1 MAKRNKPATTST
13 ISKREFERRRRE
25 LMLQMEPD
33 SIAILS
39 SANTVIRNRDA
50 EFKFRQDSDFHYLSG
65 FNEPDAV
72 LVLVPGRKHGQC
84 LFFCRER
91 NLERE
96 LWDGYREGPEGL
108 CQNFGADDA
117 FPITDIDDILPGLME
132 GRERVYYSM
141 GKRPEFDK
149 QVMDWVNVLRSNA
162 RSGAHPP
169 GEFLDLDHLLHDMRL
184 YKSAAEL
191 RVMKE
196 AADISA
202 AAHTRAMKFCQPGM
216 MEYQLEA
223 EYLHEF
229 AASGAQAAA
238 YNSIVGGGKNACV
251 LHYGENNAMLRDG
264 DLVLVDAGCEL
275 NCYASD
281 ITRTYPVNGRFSKEQ
296 QALYEIVLD
305 AQIAAIETIKPGS
318 HWNHSHDETV
328 KVITQGLLNLN
339 ILQGDL
345 KTLIEAEAYRPFY
358 MHRAGHWIGMDVH
371 DVGDYKVHDEWRVLE
386 AGMVMTVE
394 PGIYIAADNKDVAAK
409 WRGIGIRIEDDVA
422 VTADGYEVLSR
433 DVVKSVS
440 DIHQLMRPSTSHVSS
455 DPAQIDFIGA
465 IDDGVKVIAKKVAA
479 KENKKAI
486 KKSTKKATKK
496 IAKKV
501 VKKIPKEVVKK
512 DIKKSASKK
521 ESIVKKSSVKK
532 KIAVKLV
539 SKKAVKKLVKQ
550 SVKKSVEKSVK
561 KIAAKKVAVK
571 KKAVKKPVAKKAVAK
586 KSVVK
591 KKKVKSKVIK
601 SKVTKGKV
609 IKKAVAKK
617 GVSKKSIAKKSVVK
631 KPAKKLVVK
640 KKIAKKPVIKKV
652 VKKKV
657 VKKIVKKKV
666 VKKKIV
672 KKKPIRAKKRSTK

>member
-1 MAKRNKPATTST
+1 MAKRNKSAVTST

-33 SIAILS
+33 SIAILP
-39 SANTVIRNRDA
+39 SASLVIRNRDA

-65 FNEPDAV
+65 FNEPDSV

-91 NLERE
+91 NPERE

-149 QVMDWVNVLRSNA
+149 QVMDWVNVLRSKA

-196 AADISA
+196 AADIAA

-238 YNSIVGGGKNACV
+238 YNSIVGGGKNACI

-281 ITRTYPVNGRFSKEQ
+281 ITRTFPVNGRFSKEQ
-296 QALYEIVLD
+296 QALYEIVLE
-305 AQIAAIETIKPGS
+305 AQLAAIETIKPGS

-328 KVITQGLLNLN
+328 RVITQGLLNLN

-345 KTLIEAEAYRPFY
+345 NTLIETEAYRPFY

-394 PGIYIAADNKDVAAK
+394 PGIYIAVDNKDVAAK

-422 VTADGYEVLSR
+422 VTASGYEVLSS

-440 DIHQLMRPSTSHVSS
+440 DIHKLMRPSTSSTVT

-465 IDDGVKVIAKKVAA
+465 MDHGEKILAKPRS
-479 KENKKAI
+479 E
-486 KKSTKKATKK
+486 
-496 IAKKV
+496 
-501 VKKIPKEVVKK
+501 
-512 DIKKSASKK
+512 
-521 ESIVKKSSVKK
+521 
-532 KIAVKLV
+532 
-539 SKKAVKKLVKQ
+539 
-550 SVKKSVEKSVK
+550 
-561 KIAAKKVAVK
+561 
-571 KKAVKKPVAKKAVAK
+571 KAVKKPVKAVAK
-586 KSVVK
+586 KAVKKTVKKTANKVVK
-591 KKKVKSKVIK
+591 K
-601 SKVTKGKV
+601 
-609 IKKAVAKK
+609 
-617 GVSKKSIAKKSVVK
+617 
-631 KPAKKLVVK
+631 
-640 KKIAKKPVIKKV
+640 VIKKV
-652 VKKKV
+652 VKKTVKKSPKIGSKKTVSKRKSVVKKAVVKKKV
-657 VKKIVKKKV
+657 VVKVASKKLVKKAVKKVAKKAAKTIVKKAVKKTAKQATKKVIKKIVKKTAIKKKV
-666 VKKKIV
+666 ALKNPVAKKLAVKKSSSKKVLPKKKVAVKKVAVKKIAKKKTVKKKIS
-672 KKKPIRAKKRSTK
+672 PSKKRSAK

>member
-1 MAKRNKPATTST
+1 MAKRNKSAVTST

-33 SIAILS
+33 SIAILP
-39 SANTVIRNRDA
+39 SASLVIRNRDA

-65 FNEPDAV
+65 FNEPDSV

-91 NLERE
+91 NPERE

-149 QVMDWVNVLRSNA
+149 QVMDWVNVLRSKA

-196 AADISA
+196 AADIAA

-238 YNSIVGGGKNACV
+238 YNSIVGGGKNACI

-281 ITRTYPVNGRFSKEQ
+281 ITRTFPVNGRFSKEQ
-296 QALYEIVLD
+296 QALYEIVLE
-305 AQIAAIETIKPGS
+305 AQLAAIETIKPGS

-328 KVITQGLLNLN
+328 RVITQGLLNLN

-345 KTLIEAEAYRPFY
+345 NTLIETEAYRPFY

-394 PGIYIAADNKDVAAK
+394 PGIYIAVDNKDVAAK

-422 VTADGYEVLSR
+422 VTASGYEVLSS

-440 DIHQLMRPSTSHVSS
+440 DIHKLMRPSTSSTVT

-465 IDDGVKVIAKKVAA
+465 MDHGEKILAKPRS
-479 KENKKAI
+479 E
-486 KKSTKKATKK
+486 
-496 IAKKV
+496 
-501 VKKIPKEVVKK
+501 
-512 DIKKSASKK
+512 
-521 ESIVKKSSVKK
+521 
-532 KIAVKLV
+532 
-539 SKKAVKKLVKQ
+539 
-550 SVKKSVEKSVK
+550 
-561 KIAAKKVAVK
+561 
-571 KKAVKKPVAKKAVAK
+571 KAVKKPVKAVAK
-586 KSVVK
+586 KAVKKTVKKTANKVVK
-591 KKKVKSKVIK
+591 K
-601 SKVTKGKV
+601 
-609 IKKAVAKK
+609 
-617 GVSKKSIAKKSVVK
+617 
-631 KPAKKLVVK
+631 
-640 KKIAKKPVIKKV
+640 VIKKV
-652 VKKKV
+652 VKKTVKKSPKIGSKKTVSKRKSVVKKAVVKKKV
-657 VKKIVKKKV
+657 VVKVASKKLVKKAVKKVAKKAAKAIVKKPVKKAVKKTAKQATKKVIKKIVKKTAIKKKV
-666 VKKKIV
+666 ALKSPVAKKLAVKKSSSKKVLPKKKLAVKKVAVKKIAKKKTVKKKIS
-672 KKKPIRAKKRSTK
+672 PSKKRSAK

>member
-1 MAKRNKPATTST
+1 MDHLQMTKRNKPSAVPT

-25 LMLQMEPD
+25 LMSQMEAD
-33 SIAILS
+33 SIAILP
-39 SANTVIRNRDA
+39 SATTVIRNRDA
-50 EFKFRQDSDFHYLSG
+50 EFKFRQDSDFHYLTG
-65 FNEPDAV
+65 FNEPDSV

-91 NLERE
+91 DRERE

-108 CQNFGADDA
+108 CQHFGADDA

-149 QVMDWVNVLRSNA
+149 RVMDWVNVLRSKA

-191 RVMKE
+191 RIMKA

-202 AAHTRAMKFCQPGM
+202 AAHLRAMKFCQPGM

-229 AASGAQAAA
+229 ASRGAQAAA
-238 YNSIVGGGKNACV
+238 YNSIVGAGKNACV
-251 LHYGENNAMLRDG
+251 LHYVENNAVVRDG

-281 ITRTYPVNGRFSKEQ
+281 ITRTFPANGRFSKEQ

-318 HWNHSHDETV
+318 HWNHSHDKTV
-328 KVITQGLLNLN
+328 QVITQGLLDLN

-345 KTLIEAEAYRPFY
+345 EELIETKAYSPFY

-386 AGMVMTVE
+386 QGMVMTVE

-422 VTADGYEVLSR
+422 VTAQSYEVLSNE
-433 DVVKSVS
+433 VVKSVS
-440 DIHQLMRPSTSHVSS
+440 DIQCVMRRSTSSAVP
-455 DPAQIDFIGA
+455 DPAQIDFIGVM
-465 IDDGVKVIAKKVAA
+465 DGDEKSVVEASAKKKATKKSVKKVNKKPVKKVTKKVAKKVIKKAA
-479 KENKKAI
+479 KKPIKKKAI
-486 KKSTKKATKK
+486 KKKL
-496 IAKKV
+496 
-501 VKKIPKEVVKK
+501 
-512 DIKKSASKK
+512 
-521 ESIVKKSSVKK
+521 VKK
-532 KIAVKLV
+532 KVP
-539 SKKAVKKLVKQ
+539 KKAVK
-550 SVKKSVEKSVK
+550 KSVK
-561 KIAAKKVAVK
+561 KIAVKKKTTKKIVAKKKVVKKKPVKKKVVKKSVVKKKAVK
-571 KKAVKKPVAKKAVAK
+571 KKAVKKKAV
-586 KSVVK
+586 
-591 KKKVKSKVIK
+591 
-601 SKVTKGKV
+601 
-609 IKKAVAKK
+609 
-617 GVSKKSIAKKSVVK
+617 
-631 KPAKKLVVK
+631 
-640 KKIAKKPVIKKV
+640 
-652 VKKKV
+652 
-657 VKKIVKKKV
+657 
-666 VKKKIV
+666 
-672 KKKPIRAKKRSTK
+672 RQKR

>member
-196 AADISA
+196 AANISA

-318 HWNHSHDETV
+318 HWNQSHDETV

-345 KTLIEAEAYRPFY
+345 KTLIETEAYRPFY

-394 PGIYIAADNKDVAAK
+394 PGIYIAVDNKDVAAK

-440 DIHQLMRPSTSHVSS
+440 DIHQLMRPSTSNVSS

-465 IDDGVKVIAKKVAA
+465 IDDGVKVRDKKVAA
-479 KENKKAI
+479 KANKKAI
-486 KKSTKKATKK
+486 KKATKKPAKK
-496 IAKKV
+496 IAKEI

-521 ESIVKKSSVKK
+521 KSIVKKSSVKK

-539 SKKAVKKLVKQ
+539 SKKAVKK
-550 SVKKSVEKSVK
+550 SV
-561 KIAAKKVAVK
+561 KKVAVK
-571 KKAVKKPVAKKAVAK
+571 KKAVKKSVAKKAVAK
-586 KSVVK
+586 KSIVK
-591 KKKVKSKVIK
+591 KKEVKSKVI
-601 SKVTKGKV
+601 KGKV

-617 GVSKKSIAKKSVVK
+617 SVAKKSIVKKSVIK

-672 KKKPIRAKKRSTK
+672 KKKPIRAKKRSVK

>member
-1 MAKRNKPATTST
+1 MAKRNKSAVTST

-33 SIAILS
+33 SIAILP
-39 SANTVIRNRDA
+39 SASLVIRNRDA

-65 FNEPDAV
+65 FNEPDSV

-91 NLERE
+91 NPERE

-149 QVMDWVNVLRSNA
+149 QVMDWVNVLRSKA

-196 AADISA
+196 AADIAA

-238 YNSIVGGGKNACV
+238 YNSIVGGGKNACI

-281 ITRTYPVNGRFSKEQ
+281 ITRTFPVNGRFSKEQ
-296 QALYEIVLD
+296 RALYEIVLE
-305 AQIAAIETIKPGS
+305 AQLAAIETIKPGS

-328 KVITQGLLNLN
+328 RVITQGLLNLN

-345 KTLIEAEAYRPFY
+345 NTLIETEAYRPFY

-394 PGIYIAADNKDVAAK
+394 PGIYIAVDNKDVAAK

-422 VTADGYEVLSR
+422 VTASGYEVLSS

-440 DIHQLMRPSTSHVSS
+440 DIHKLMRPSTSSTVT

-465 IDDGVKVIAKKVAA
+465 MDHGEKILAKPRS
-479 KENKKAI
+479 E
-486 KKSTKKATKK
+486 
-496 IAKKV
+496 
-501 VKKIPKEVVKK
+501 
-512 DIKKSASKK
+512 
-521 ESIVKKSSVKK
+521 
-532 KIAVKLV
+532 
-539 SKKAVKKLVKQ
+539 
-550 SVKKSVEKSVK
+550 
-561 KIAAKKVAVK
+561 
-571 KKAVKKPVAKKAVAK
+571 KAVKKPVKAVAK
-586 KSVVK
+586 KAVKKTVKKTANKVVK
-591 KKKVKSKVIK
+591 K
-601 SKVTKGKV
+601 
-609 IKKAVAKK
+609 
-617 GVSKKSIAKKSVVK
+617 
-631 KPAKKLVVK
+631 
-640 KKIAKKPVIKKV
+640 VIKKV
-652 VKKKV
+652 VKKTVKKSPKIGSKKTVSKRKSVVKKAVVKKKV
-657 VKKIVKKKV
+657 VVKVASKKLVKKAVKKVAKKAAKTIVKKPVKKAVKKTAKQATKKVIKKIVKKTAIKKKV
-666 VKKKIV
+666 ALKSPVAKKLAVKKSSSKKVLPKKKVAVKKVAVKKIAKKKTVKKKISSS
-672 KKKPIRAKKRSTK
+672 KKRSAK

>member
-1 MAKRNKPATTST
+1 
-13 ISKREFERRRRE
+13 
-25 LMLQMEPD
+25 
-33 SIAILS
+33 
-39 SANTVIRNRDA
+39 
-50 EFKFRQDSDFHYLSG
+50 
-65 FNEPDAV
+65 
-72 LVLVPGRKHGQC
+72 
-84 LFFCRER
+84 
-91 NLERE
+91 
-96 LWDGYREGPEGL
+96 
-108 CQNFGADDA
+108 
-117 FPITDIDDILPGLME
+117 
-132 GRERVYYSM
+132 
-141 GKRPEFDK
+141 
-149 QVMDWVNVLRSNA
+149 MDWVNVLRSKA

-328 KVITQGLLNLN
+328 RVITQGLLNLN

-345 KTLIEAEAYRPFY
+345 ETLIETEAYRPFY

-394 PGIYIAADNKDVAAK
+394 PGIYIAADNKNVAAK

-422 VTADGYEVLSR
+422 VTANGYEILSS

-440 DIHQLMRPSTSHVSS
+440 DIHRLMRPSSSSVSA
-455 DPAQIDFIGA
+455 DPAQIDFIGGA
-465 IDDGVKVIAKKVAA
+465 DQGESFNKKSVKVVKKAVKKTA
-479 KENKKAI
+479 KKAI
-486 KKSTKKATKK
+486 KKVIKKVIKTAD
-496 IAKKV
+496 KKV
-501 VKKIPKEVVKK
+501 VLKKK
-512 DIKKSASKK
+512 A
-521 ESIVKKSSVKK
+521 IVKKS
-532 KIAVKLV
+532 AVK
-539 SKKAVKKLVKQ
+539 
-550 SVKKSVEKSVK
+550 
-561 KIAAKKVAVK
+561 KKVAVK
-571 KKAVKKPVAKKAVAK
+571 KVAVKKAAK
-586 KSVVK
+586 KS
-591 KKKVKSKVIK
+591 
-601 SKVTKGKV
+601 
-609 IKKAVAKK
+609 
-617 GVSKKSIAKKSVVK
+617 
-631 KPAKKLVVK
+631 
-640 KKIAKKPVIKKV
+640 
-652 VKKKV
+652 
-657 VKKIVKKKV
+657 VKKIVKKKAIIKKKSV
-666 VKKKIV
+666 KKSVAKKSTAKKLVVKNKAIKKKAIKKKSAKKVVLKKKIAKKNITKKKTATKKLVPKKLAKKKTVKKKSTLS
-672 KKKPIRAKKRSTK
+672 KKRSAK

>member
-1 MAKRNKPATTST
+1 
-13 ISKREFERRRRE
+13 
-25 LMLQMEPD
+25 
-33 SIAILS
+33 
-39 SANTVIRNRDA
+39 
-50 EFKFRQDSDFHYLSG
+50 
-65 FNEPDAV
+65 
-72 LVLVPGRKHGQC
+72 
-84 LFFCRER
+84 
-91 NLERE
+91 
-96 LWDGYREGPEGL
+96 
-108 CQNFGADDA
+108 
-117 FPITDIDDILPGLME
+117 
-132 GRERVYYSM
+132 M

-512 DIKKSASKK
+512 NIKKSASKK

-532 KIAVKLV
+532 KIAVKLI
-539 SKKAVKKLVKQ
+539 SKKAVKK
-550 SVKKSVEKSVK
+550 SVKKV
-561 KIAAKKVAVK
+561 AAKKVAVK

-591 KKKVKSKVIK
+591 KKKVKSKV
-601 SKVTKGKV
+601 TKGKV

-631 KPAKKLVVK
+631 KLAKKLVVK

-672 KKKPIRAKKRSTK
+672 KRKPIRAKKRSAK

>member
-196 AADISA
+196 AANISA

-318 HWNHSHDETV
+318 HWNQSHDETV

-345 KTLIEAEAYRPFY
+345 KTLIETEAYRPFY

-394 PGIYIAADNKDVAAK
+394 PGIYIAVDNKDVAAK

-440 DIHQLMRPSTSHVSS
+440 DIHQLMRPSTSNVSS

-465 IDDGVKVIAKKVAA
+465 IDDGVKVRDKKVAA
-479 KENKKAI
+479 KANKKAI
-486 KKSTKKATKK
+486 KKATKKPAKK
-496 IAKKV
+496 IAKEI

-521 ESIVKKSSVKK
+521 KSIVKKSSVKK

-539 SKKAVKKLVKQ
+539 SKKAVKK
-550 SVKKSVEKSVK
+550 SV
-561 KIAAKKVAVK
+561 KKVAVK
-571 KKAVKKPVAKKAVAK
+571 KKAVKKSVAKKAVAK
-586 KSVVK
+586 KSIVK
-591 KKKVKSKVIK
+591 KKEVKSKIIKGKVI
-601 SKVTKGKV
+601 KGKV

-617 GVSKKSIAKKSVVK
+617 SVAKKSIVKKSVIK

-672 KKKPIRAKKRSTK
+672 KKKPIRAKKTVG

>member
-1 MAKRNKPATTST
+1 
-13 ISKREFERRRRE
+13 
-25 LMLQMEPD
+25 
-33 SIAILS
+33 
-39 SANTVIRNRDA
+39 
-50 EFKFRQDSDFHYLSG
+50 
-65 FNEPDAV
+65 
-72 LVLVPGRKHGQC
+72 
-84 LFFCRER
+84 
-91 NLERE
+91 
-96 LWDGYREGPEGL
+96 
-108 CQNFGADDA
+108 
-117 FPITDIDDILPGLME
+117 
-132 GRERVYYSM
+132 
-141 GKRPEFDK
+141 
-149 QVMDWVNVLRSNA
+149 
-162 RSGAHPP
+162 
-169 GEFLDLDHLLHDMRL
+169 
-184 YKSAAEL
+184 
-191 RVMKE
+191 
-196 AADISA
+196 
-202 AAHTRAMKFCQPGM
+202 
-216 MEYQLEA
+216 
-223 EYLHEF
+223 
-229 AASGAQAAA
+229 
-238 YNSIVGGGKNACV
+238 VGGGKNACV

-318 HWNHSHDETV
+318 HWNQSHDETV

-345 KTLIEAEAYRPFY
+345 KTLIETEAYRPFY

-394 PGIYIAADNKDVAAK
+394 PGIYIAVDNKDVAAK

-440 DIHQLMRPSTSHVSS
+440 DIHQLMRPSTSNVSS

-465 IDDGVKVIAKKVAA
+465 IDDGVKVRDKKVAA
-479 KENKKAI
+479 KANKKAI
-486 KKSTKKATKK
+486 KKATKKPAKK
-496 IAKKV
+496 IAKEI

-521 ESIVKKSSVKK
+521 KSIVKKSSVKK

-539 SKKAVKKLVKQ
+539 SKKAVKK
-550 SVKKSVEKSVK
+550 SVKKL
-561 KIAAKKVAVK
+561 AVK
-571 KKAVKKPVAKKAVAK
+571 KKAVKKSVAKKAVAK
-586 KSVVK
+586 KSIVK
-591 KKKVKSKVIK
+591 KKEVKSKIIKGKVI
-601 SKVTKGKV
+601 KGKV

-617 GVSKKSIAKKSVVK
+617 SVAKKSIVKKSVIK

-672 KKKPIRAKKRSTK
+672 KKKPIRAKKRSVK

>member
-1 MAKRNKPATTST
+1 MAKRNKPVTTST

-33 SIAILS
+33 SIAILP

-91 NLERE
+91 NQERE

-108 CQNFGADDA
+108 CENFGADDA

-149 QVMDWVNVLRSNA
+149 QVMDWVNVLRSKA

-184 YKSAAEL
+184 YKSAAEI

-229 AASGAQAAA
+229 TASGAQAAA
-238 YNSIVGGGKNACV
+238 YNSIVGGGKNACI

-275 NCYASD
+275 NCYAAD

-296 QALYEIVLD
+296 QALYEVVLD
-305 AQIAAIETIKPGS
+305 AQLAAIETIKPGS

-345 KTLIEAEAYRPFY
+345 QTLIETEAYRPFY

-422 VTADGYEVLSR
+422 VTADGYEVLSC

-440 DIHQLMRPSTSHVSS
+440 DIHRLMRPSVNNASS

-465 IDDGVKVIAKKVAA
+465 IDDGEKVAVKKVAA
-479 KENKKAI
+479 KKSATKKSVKKPVKAVAKKVSNKKVSNKKVS
-486 KKSTKKATKK
+486 KKSVKATTNKATTKKTATKKAVKKVVKKAVKK

-501 VKKIPKEVVKK
+501 VKKV
-512 DIKKSASKK
+512 IKKAGKTVTSPKK
-521 ESIVKKSSVKK
+521 PIVKKLAVKK
-532 KIAVKLV
+532 KKAVKV
-539 SKKAVKKLVKQ
+539 APKKAVKKAAKKIVIKKAAIKKKT
-550 SVKKSVEKSVK
+550 VKKAVAKRAVVKESVVNKKPVK
-561 KIAAKKVAVK
+561 KKAAVKKKTVKKVAVK
-571 KKAVKKPVAKKAVAK
+571 KVAK
-586 KSVVK
+586 KS
-591 KKKVKSKVIK
+591 
-601 SKVTKGKV
+601 
-609 IKKAVAKK
+609 A
-617 GVSKKSIAKKSVVK
+617 
-631 KPAKKLVVK
+631 AKKLIVK
-640 KKIAKKPVIKKV
+640 KES

-657 VKKIVKKKV
+657 VKKT
-666 VKKKIV
+666 
-672 KKKPIRAKKRSTK
+672 RSKKRSAK

>member
-1 MAKRNKPATTST
+1 MAKRNKSAVTST

-33 SIAILS
+33 SIAILP
-39 SANTVIRNRDA
+39 SASLVIRNRDA

-65 FNEPDAV
+65 FNEPDSV

-91 NLERE
+91 NPERE

-149 QVMDWVNVLRSNA
+149 QVMDWVNVLRSKA

-196 AADISA
+196 AADIAA

-238 YNSIVGGGKNACV
+238 YNSIVGGGKNACI

-281 ITRTYPVNGRFSKEQ
+281 ITRTFPVNGRFSKEQ
-296 QALYEIVLD
+296 RALYEIVLE
-305 AQIAAIETIKPGS
+305 AQLAAIETIKPGS

-328 KVITQGLLNLN
+328 RVITQGLLNLN

-345 KTLIEAEAYRPFY
+345 NTLIETEAYRPFY

-394 PGIYIAADNKDVAAK
+394 PGIYIAVDNKDVAAK

-422 VTADGYEVLSR
+422 VTASGYEVLSS

-440 DIHQLMRPSTSHVSS
+440 DIHKLMRPSTSSTVT

-465 IDDGVKVIAKKVAA
+465 MDHGEKILAKPRS
-479 KENKKAI
+479 E
-486 KKSTKKATKK
+486 
-496 IAKKV
+496 
-501 VKKIPKEVVKK
+501 
-512 DIKKSASKK
+512 
-521 ESIVKKSSVKK
+521 
-532 KIAVKLV
+532 
-539 SKKAVKKLVKQ
+539 
-550 SVKKSVEKSVK
+550 
-561 KIAAKKVAVK
+561 
-571 KKAVKKPVAKKAVAK
+571 KAVKKPVKAVAK
-586 KSVVK
+586 KAVKKTVKKTANKVVK
-591 KKKVKSKVIK
+591 K
-601 SKVTKGKV
+601 
-609 IKKAVAKK
+609 
-617 GVSKKSIAKKSVVK
+617 
-631 KPAKKLVVK
+631 
-640 KKIAKKPVIKKV
+640 VIKKV
-652 VKKKV
+652 VKKTVKKSPKIGSKKTVSKRKSVVKKAVVKKKV
-657 VKKIVKKKV
+657 VVKVASKKLVKKAVKKVAKKAAKTIVKKPVKKAVKKTAKQATKKVIKKIVKKTAIKKKV
-666 VKKKIV
+666 ALKSPVAKKLAVKKSSSKKVLPKKKVAVKKVAIKKIAKKKTVKKKIS
-672 KKKPIRAKKRSTK
+672 PSKKRSAK

>member
-1 MAKRNKPATTST
+1 MTRKPMAKRNKLAVTST

-25 LMLQMEPD
+25 LMLQMEPN
-33 SIAILS
+33 SIAILP
-39 SANTVIRNRDA
+39 SASTLIRNRDS

-65 FNEPDAV
+65 FNEPDSV

-91 NLERE
+91 NPERE
-96 LWDGYREGPEGL
+96 LWDGYRAGPEGL

-149 QVMDWVNVLRSNA
+149 QVMDWVNVLRSKA

-229 AASGAQAAA
+229 SASGAQAAA

-251 LHYGENNAMLRDG
+251 LHYGDNNAMLRDG
-264 DLVLVDAGCEL
+264 DLVLIDAGCEL

-281 ITRTYPVNGRFSKEQ
+281 ITRTFPVNGRFSKEQ
-296 QALYEIVLD
+296 QALYEVVLA
-305 AQIAAIETIKPGS
+305 AQLAAIETIKPGS

-328 KVITQGLLNLN
+328 RVITQGLLDLK

-345 KTLIEAEAYRPFY
+345 KTLIETEAYRPFY

-422 VTADGYEVLSR
+422 VTTNGYEVLSSN
-433 DVVKSVS
+433 VVKSVN
-440 DIHQLMRPSTSHVSS
+440 DIHQLMRPSSS
-455 DPAQIDFIGA
+455 SAVPDPAQIDFIGA
-465 IDDGVKVIAKKVAA
+465 MDHDEKALNKQRSGKNVKVAT
-479 KENKKAI
+479 KKAI
-486 KKSTKKATKK
+486 KKPAKAAVKKSVKKAAKK
-496 IAKKV
+496 AVKKAVKKV
-501 VKKIPKEVVKK
+501 VKKVVKK
-512 DIKKSASKK
+512 AAKKSPNKVAKKTATKKKPATKKATIKKAVIKKSLVKK
-521 ESIVKKSSVKK
+521 KPAVKAAPKKVAKKTVKKPVKKTTNKVIKKIVKKASVKK
-532 KIAVKLV
+532 VVAT
-539 SKKAVKKLVKQ
+539 KKSAVKK
-550 SVKKSVEKSVK
+550 SPSKKKVVAK
-561 KIAAKKVAVK
+561 KVVANKVAAKKV
-571 KKAVKKPVAKKAVAK
+571 
-586 KSVVK
+586 VVK
-591 KKKVKSKVIK
+591 KM
-601 SKVTKGKV
+601 T
-609 IKKAVAKK
+609 
-617 GVSKKSIAKKSVVK
+617 
-631 KPAKKLVVK
+631 
-640 KKIAKKPVIKKV
+640 
-652 VKKKV
+652 KKKV
-657 VKKIVKKKV
+657 VKRKS
-666 VKKKIV
+666 
-672 KKKPIRAKKRSTK
+672 ALSKKRSAK

>member
-196 AADISA
+196 AANISA

-318 HWNHSHDETV
+318 HWNQSHDETV

-345 KTLIEAEAYRPFY
+345 KTLIETEAYRPFY

-394 PGIYIAADNKDVAAK
+394 PGIYIAVDNKDVAAK

-440 DIHQLMRPSTSHVSS
+440 DIHQLMRPSTSNVSS

-465 IDDGVKVIAKKVAA
+465 IDDGVKVRDKKVAA
-479 KENKKAI
+479 KANKKAI
-486 KKSTKKATKK
+486 KKATKKPAKK
-496 IAKKV
+496 IAKEI

-521 ESIVKKSSVKK
+521 KSIVKKSSVKK

-539 SKKAVKKLVKQ
+539 SKKAVKK
-550 SVKKSVEKSVK
+550 SV
-561 KIAAKKVAVK
+561 KKVAVK
-571 KKAVKKPVAKKAVAK
+571 KKAVKKSVAKKAVAK
-586 KSVVK
+586 KSIVK
-591 KKKVKSKVIK
+591 KKEVKSKIIKGKVI
-601 SKVTKGKV
+601 KGKV

-617 GVSKKSIAKKSVVK
+617 SVAKKSIVKKSVIK

-657 VKKIVKKKV
+657 VKKKV

-672 KKKPIRAKKRSTK
+672 KKKPIRAKKTVG

>member
-1 MAKRNKPATTST
+1 MAKRNKSAVTST

-33 SIAILS
+33 SIAILP
-39 SANTVIRNRDA
+39 SASLVIRNRDA

-65 FNEPDAV
+65 FNEPDSV

-91 NLERE
+91 NPERE

-149 QVMDWVNVLRSNA
+149 QVMDWVNVLRSKA

-196 AADISA
+196 AADIAA

-238 YNSIVGGGKNACV
+238 YNSIVGGGKNACI

-281 ITRTYPVNGRFSKEQ
+281 ITRTFPVNGRFSKEQ
-296 QALYEIVLD
+296 RALYEIVLE
-305 AQIAAIETIKPGS
+305 AQLAAIETIKPGS

-328 KVITQGLLNLN
+328 RVITQGLLNLN

-345 KTLIEAEAYRPFY
+345 NTLIETEAYRPFY

-394 PGIYIAADNKDVAAK
+394 PGIYIAVDNKDVAAK

-422 VTADGYEVLSR
+422 VTASGYEVLSS

-440 DIHQLMRPSTSHVSS
+440 DIHKLMRPSTSSTVT

-465 IDDGVKVIAKKVAA
+465 MDHGEKILAKPRS
-479 KENKKAI
+479 E
-486 KKSTKKATKK
+486 
-496 IAKKV
+496 
-501 VKKIPKEVVKK
+501 
-512 DIKKSASKK
+512 
-521 ESIVKKSSVKK
+521 
-532 KIAVKLV
+532 
-539 SKKAVKKLVKQ
+539 
-550 SVKKSVEKSVK
+550 
-561 KIAAKKVAVK
+561 
-571 KKAVKKPVAKKAVAK
+571 KAVKKPVKAVAK
-586 KSVVK
+586 KAVKKTVKKTANKVVK
-591 KKKVKSKVIK
+591 K
-601 SKVTKGKV
+601 
-609 IKKAVAKK
+609 
-617 GVSKKSIAKKSVVK
+617 
-631 KPAKKLVVK
+631 
-640 KKIAKKPVIKKV
+640 VIKKV
-652 VKKKV
+652 VKKTVKKSPKIGSKKTVSKKKSVVKKAVVKKKV
-657 VKKIVKKKV
+657 VVKVASKKLVKKAVKKVAKKAAKAIVKKPVKKAVKKTAKQATKKVIKKIVKKTAIKKKV
-666 VKKKIV
+666 ALKSPVAKKLAVKKSSSKKVLPKKKLAVKKVAVKKIAKKKTVKKKIS
-672 KKKPIRAKKRSTK
+672 PSKKRSAK

>member
-1 MAKRNKPATTST
+1 MAKRNKSAVTST

-39 SANTVIRNRDA
+39 SASTVIRNRDA

-65 FNEPDAV
+65 FNEPDSV

-91 NLERE
+91 NPERE

-149 QVMDWVNVLRSNA
+149 QVMDWVNVLRSKA

-196 AADISA
+196 AADIAA
-202 AAHTRAMKFCQPGM
+202 AAHTRAMKFCRPGL

-238 YNSIVGGGKNACV
+238 YNSIVGGGKNACI

-281 ITRTYPVNGRFSKEQ
+281 ITRTFPVNGRFSKEQ
-296 QALYEIVLD
+296 QALYEIVLE
-305 AQIAAIETIKPGS
+305 AQLAAIETIKPGS

-328 KVITQGLLNLN
+328 RVITQGLLDLN

-345 KTLIEAEAYRPFY
+345 NTLIETEAYRPFY

-394 PGIYIAADNKDVAAK
+394 PGIYIAVDNKDVAAK

-422 VTADGYEVLSR
+422 VTASGYEVLSS

-440 DIHQLMRPSTSHVSS
+440 DIHQLMRPSTSSAVT

-465 IDDGVKVIAKKVAA
+465 MDHGEKILVKPRSEKAVKKPAKAVAKKTV
-479 KENKKAI
+479 KKA
-486 KKSTKKATKK
+486 
-496 IAKKV
+496 AKKV
-501 VKKIPKEVVKK
+501 VKKVVKK
-512 DIKKSASKK
+512 TVKKAPKVDSKKTVSKKKPVIKKSA
-521 ESIVKKSSVKK
+521 VKK
-532 KIAVKLV
+532 KVVVKV
-539 SKKAVKKLVKQ
+539 ASKKVVKKTVKKAVKKLANKAVKKVVKKPVKKPAKQ
-550 SVKKSVEKSVK
+550 ATKKVIKKIVKKTSVKKKVALKKPIAKKSAVK
-561 KIAAKKVAVK
+561 KSSPKKVSPKKKVAVKRVATKKVAVK
-571 KKAVKKPVAKKAVAK
+571 K
-586 KSVVK
+586 
-591 KKKVKSKVIK
+591 
-601 SKVTKGKV
+601 
-609 IKKAVAKK
+609 
-617 GVSKKSIAKKSVVK
+617 IAKKK
-631 KPAKKLVVK
+631 T
-640 KKIAKKPVIKKV
+640 

-657 VKKIVKKKV
+657 S
-666 VKKKIV
+666 
-672 KKKPIRAKKRSTK
+672 PSKKRSTK

>member
-196 AADISA
+196 AANISA

-318 HWNHSHDETV
+318 HWNQSHDETV

-345 KTLIEAEAYRPFY
+345 KTLIETEAYRPFY

-394 PGIYIAADNKDVAAK
+394 PGIYIAVDNKDVAAK

-440 DIHQLMRPSTSHVSS
+440 DIHQLMRPSTSNVSS

-465 IDDGVKVIAKKVAA
+465 IDDGVKVRDKKVAA
-479 KENKKAI
+479 KANKKAI
-486 KKSTKKATKK
+486 KKATKKPAKK
-496 IAKKV
+496 IAKEI

-521 ESIVKKSSVKK
+521 KSIVKKSSVKK

-539 SKKAVKKLVKQ
+539 SKKAVKK
-550 SVKKSVEKSVK
+550 SV
-561 KIAAKKVAVK
+561 KKVAVK
-571 KKAVKKPVAKKAVAK
+571 KKAVKKSVAKKAVAK
-586 KSVVK
+586 KSIVK
-591 KKKVKSKVIK
+591 KKEVKGKVIK
-601 SKVTKGKV
+601 GKVIKGKV

-617 GVSKKSIAKKSVVK
+617 SVAKKSIVKKSVIK

-672 KKKPIRAKKRSTK
+672 KKKPIRAKKTVG

>member
-1 MAKRNKPATTST
+1 MPKRNKSAAIPT
-13 ISKREFERRRRE
+13 IGKREFERRRRE
-25 LMLQMEPD
+25 LMSQMEAD
-33 SIAILS
+33 SIAILP
-39 SANTVIRNRDA
+39 SANTLIRNRDA

-91 NLERE
+91 DPERE

-108 CQNFGADDA
+108 CERFGADDA

-132 GRERVYYSM
+132 GRERLYYSM

-149 QVMDWVNVLRSNA
+149 RVMDWVNVLRSKA

-202 AAHTRAMKFCQPGM
+202 AAHMRAMRFCRPGI

-229 AASGAQAAA
+229 ASQGAQAAA
-238 YNSIVGGGKNACV
+238 YNSIVGAGKNACI
-251 LHYGENNAMLRDG
+251 LHYVENNTMIRDG

-281 ITRTYPVNGRFSKEQ
+281 ITRTFPANGRFSKEQ
-296 QALYEIVLD
+296 QALYEIVLN
-305 AQIAAIETIKPGS
+305 AQLAAIETIKPGS

-328 KVITQGLLNLN
+328 RVITQGLLDLN

-345 KTLIEAEAYRPFY
+345 NTLIESEAYKPFY

-386 AGMVMTVE
+386 QGMVMTVE

-409 WRGIGIRIEDDVA
+409 WRGIGIRIEDDVV
-422 VTADGYEVLSR
+422 VTADSYEVLSDR
-433 DVVKSVS
+433 VVKSVD
-440 DIHQLMRPSTSHVSS
+440 DIHRLMRPSNSSVAS

-465 IDDGVKVIAKKVAA
+465 MDSGEQVIAEKVKAKLKKKAS
-479 KENKKAI
+479 KKAI
-486 KKSTKKATKK
+486 TKKA
-496 IAKKV
+496 
-501 VKKIPKEVVKK
+501 
-512 DIKKSASKK
+512 
-521 ESIVKKSSVKK
+521 
-532 KIAVKLV
+532 
-539 SKKAVKKLVKQ
+539 
-550 SVKKSVEKSVK
+550 
-561 KIAAKKVAVK
+561 AVK
-571 KKAVKKPVAKKAVAK
+571 KK
-586 KSVVK
+586 
-591 KKKVKSKVIK
+591 
-601 SKVTKGKV
+601 T
-609 IKKAVAKK
+609 
-617 GVSKKSIAKKSVVK
+617 
-631 KPAKKLVVK
+631 
-640 KKIAKKPVIKKV
+640 

-657 VKKIVKKKV
+657 VQNKA

-672 KKKPIRAKKRSTK
+672 KKKVAKKVSVKKKVIKKKVAKKATVKKKAVKKKLTKKKLVKKGVIKKAAGKKLPIKKKAVNKKSPKTKKRSAK

>member
-1 MAKRNKPATTST
+1 MTKRNKPSAVPT

-25 LMLQMEPD
+25 LMSQMETD
-33 SIAILS
+33 SIAILP
-39 SANTVIRNRDA
+39 SATTLIRNRDA
-50 EFKFRQDSDFHYLSG
+50 EFKFRQDSDFHYLTG
-65 FNEPDAV
+65 FNEPDSV

-91 NLERE
+91 DRERE

-108 CQNFGADDA
+108 CQHFGADDA

-149 QVMDWVNVLRSNA
+149 RVMDWINVLRSKA

-191 RVMKE
+191 RIMKE

-202 AAHTRAMKFCQPGM
+202 AAHLRAMKFCQPGI

-229 AASGAQAAA
+229 ASRGAQAAA
-238 YNSIVGGGKNACV
+238 YNSIVGAGKNACV
-251 LHYGENNAMLRDG
+251 LHYVENNAVVRDG

-281 ITRTYPVNGRFSKEQ
+281 ITRTFPANGRFSKEQ

-318 HWNHSHDETV
+318 HWNHSHDKSV
-328 KVITQGLLNLN
+328 QVITQGLLDLN

-345 KTLIEAEAYRPFY
+345 EELIETKAYSPFY

-386 AGMVMTVE
+386 QGMVMTVE

-422 VTADGYEVLSR
+422 VTAQSYDVLSNE
-433 DVVKSVS
+433 VVKSVS
-440 DIHQLMRPSTSHVSS
+440 DIQRVMRRSTSSVVP
-455 DPAQIDFIGA
+455 DPAQIDFIGSME
-465 IDDGVKVIAKKVAA
+465 DDEKPVAKKSVKKKATKKSVKKVNKKPVKKGAKKVAKKIIKKVIKKAA
-479 KENKKAI
+479 KKSTKKVAKKPIKKKAI
-486 KKSTKKATKK
+486 KKKLTK
-496 IAKKV
+496 KKV
-501 VKKIPKEVVKK
+501 VKKKL
-512 DIKKSASKK
+512 IK
-521 ESIVKKSSVKK
+521 
-532 KIAVKLV
+532 
-539 SKKAVKKLVKQ
+539 KKAVT
-550 SVKKSVEKSVK
+550 KSV
-561 KIAAKKVAVK
+561 KKVAVK
-571 KKAVKKPVAKKAVAK
+571 KK
-586 KSVVK
+586 
-591 KKKVKSKVIK
+591 
-601 SKVTKGKV
+601 T
-609 IKKAVAKK
+609 
-617 GVSKKSIAKKSVVK
+617 SKKSIAKKK
-631 KPAKKLVVK
+631 VVK
-640 KKIAKKPVIKKV
+640 KKL

-657 VKKIVKKKV
+657 VKKSV

-672 KKKPIRAKKRSTK
+672 KKKAIKKKAIKKRVVKKKAVRQKR

>member
-1 MAKRNKPATTST
+1 MAKRNKSAVTST

-33 SIAILS
+33 SIAILP
-39 SANTVIRNRDA
+39 SASLVIRNRDA

-65 FNEPDAV
+65 FNEPDSV

-91 NLERE
+91 NPERE

-149 QVMDWVNVLRSNA
+149 QVMDWVNVLRSKA

-196 AADISA
+196 AADIAA

-238 YNSIVGGGKNACV
+238 YNSIVGGGKNACI

-281 ITRTYPVNGRFSKEQ
+281 ITRTFPVNGRFSKEQ
-296 QALYEIVLD
+296 RALYEIVLE
-305 AQIAAIETIKPGS
+305 AQLAAIETIKPGS

-328 KVITQGLLNLN
+328 RVITQGLLNLN

-345 KTLIEAEAYRPFY
+345 NTLIETEAYRPFY

-394 PGIYIAADNKDVAAK
+394 PGIYIAVDNKDVAAK

-422 VTADGYEVLSR
+422 VTASGYEVLSS

-440 DIHQLMRPSTSHVSS
+440 DIHKLMRPSTSSTVT

-465 IDDGVKVIAKKVAA
+465 MDHGEKILAKPRS
-479 KENKKAI
+479 E
-486 KKSTKKATKK
+486 
-496 IAKKV
+496 
-501 VKKIPKEVVKK
+501 
-512 DIKKSASKK
+512 
-521 ESIVKKSSVKK
+521 
-532 KIAVKLV
+532 
-539 SKKAVKKLVKQ
+539 
-550 SVKKSVEKSVK
+550 
-561 KIAAKKVAVK
+561 
-571 KKAVKKPVAKKAVAK
+571 KAVKKPVKAVAK
-586 KSVVK
+586 KAVKKTVKKTANKVVK
-591 KKKVKSKVIK
+591 K
-601 SKVTKGKV
+601 
-609 IKKAVAKK
+609 
-617 GVSKKSIAKKSVVK
+617 
-631 KPAKKLVVK
+631 
-640 KKIAKKPVIKKV
+640 VIKKV
-652 VKKKV
+652 VKKTVKKSPKIGSKKTVSKRKSVVKKAVVKKKV
-657 VKKIVKKKV
+657 VVKVASKKLVKKAVKKVAKKAAKTIVKKPVKKAVKKTAKQATKKVIKKIVKKTAIKKKV
-666 VKKKIV
+666 ALKSPVAKKLAVKKSSSKKVLPKKKLAVKKVAVKKIAKKKTVKKKIS
-672 KKKPIRAKKRSTK
+672 PSKKRSAK

>member
-1 MAKRNKPATTST
+1 MAKRNKPATTSI

-33 SIAILS
+33 SIAILP
-39 SANTVIRNRDA
+39 SANTLIRNRDA

-65 FNEPDAV
+65 FNEPDSV

-91 NLERE
+91 NPERE

-108 CQNFGADDA
+108 CEHFGADDA

-149 QVMDWVNVLRSNA
+149 QVMDWVNVLRSKA

-328 KVITQGLLNLN
+328 RVITQGLLNLN

-345 KTLIEAEAYRPFY
+345 ETLIETEAYRPFY

-394 PGIYIAADNKDVAAK
+394 PGIYIAADNKNVAAK

-422 VTADGYEVLSR
+422 VTANGYEILSS

-440 DIHQLMRPSTSHVSS
+440 DIHRLMRPSSSSVSA
-455 DPAQIDFIGA
+455 DPAQIDFIGGT
-465 IDDGVKVIAKKVAA
+465 DQGESFNKKSVKTVAKGAAKKSAPKKGTA
-479 KENKKAI
+479 KKRTQKAPKKAVKKVVKKAVKKTAKKAI
-486 KKSTKKATKK
+486 KKVIKKVIKTAD
-496 IAKKV
+496 KKV
-501 VKKIPKEVVKK
+501 VLKKK
-512 DIKKSASKK
+512 A
-521 ESIVKKSSVKK
+521 IVKKS
-532 KIAVKLV
+532 AVK
-539 SKKAVKKLVKQ
+539 
-550 SVKKSVEKSVK
+550 
-561 KIAAKKVAVK
+561 KKVAVK
-571 KKAVKKPVAKKAVAK
+571 KVAVKKAAK
-586 KSVVK
+586 KS
-591 KKKVKSKVIK
+591 
-601 SKVTKGKV
+601 
-609 IKKAVAKK
+609 
-617 GVSKKSIAKKSVVK
+617 
-631 KPAKKLVVK
+631 
-640 KKIAKKPVIKKV
+640 
-652 VKKKV
+652 
-657 VKKIVKKKV
+657 VKKIVKKKAV
-666 VKKKIV
+666 IKKKSVKKSVAKKSTAKKLVVKNKAIKKKAIKKKSAKKVVLKKKIAKKNITKKKTATKKLVPKKLAKKKTVKKKSTLS
-672 KKKPIRAKKRSTK
+672 KKRSAK

>member
-1 MAKRNKPATTST
+1 MAKRNKPATTSI

-33 SIAILS
+33 SIAILP
-39 SANTVIRNRDA
+39 SANTLIRNRDA

-65 FNEPDAV
+65 FNEPDSV

-91 NLERE
+91 NPERE

-108 CQNFGADDA
+108 CEHFGADDA

-149 QVMDWVNVLRSNA
+149 QVMDWVNVLRSKA

-328 KVITQGLLNLN
+328 RVITQGLLNLN

-345 KTLIEAEAYRPFY
+345 ETLIETEAYRPFY

-394 PGIYIAADNKDVAAK
+394 PGIYIAADNKNVAAK

-422 VTADGYEVLSR
+422 VTANGYEILSS

-440 DIHQLMRPSTSHVSS
+440 DIHRLMRPSSSSVSA
-455 DPAQIDFIGA
+455 DPAQIDFIGGT
-465 IDDGVKVIAKKVAA
+465 DQGESFNKKSVKVVKKAVKKTA
-479 KENKKAI
+479 KKAI
-486 KKSTKKATKK
+486 KKVIKKVIKTAD
-496 IAKKV
+496 KKV
-501 VKKIPKEVVKK
+501 VLKKK
-512 DIKKSASKK
+512 A
-521 ESIVKKSSVKK
+521 IVKKS
-532 KIAVKLV
+532 AVK
-539 SKKAVKKLVKQ
+539 
-550 SVKKSVEKSVK
+550 
-561 KIAAKKVAVK
+561 KKVAVK
-571 KKAVKKPVAKKAVAK
+571 KVAVKKVAVKKAAK
-586 KSVVK
+586 KS
-591 KKKVKSKVIK
+591 
-601 SKVTKGKV
+601 
-609 IKKAVAKK
+609 
-617 GVSKKSIAKKSVVK
+617 
-631 KPAKKLVVK
+631 
-640 KKIAKKPVIKKV
+640 
-652 VKKKV
+652 

-666 VKKKIV
+666 IIKKKSVKKSVAKKSTAKKLVVKNKAIKKKAIKKKSAKKVVLKKKIAKKNITKKKTATKKLVPKKLAKKKTVKKKSTLS
-672 KKKPIRAKKRSTK
+672 KKRSAK

>member
-1 MAKRNKPATTST
+1 MTRKPMAKRNKLAVTST

-25 LMLQMEPD
+25 LMLQMEPN
-33 SIAILS
+33 SIAILP
-39 SANTVIRNRDA
+39 SASTLIRNRDS

-65 FNEPDAV
+65 FNEPDSV

-91 NLERE
+91 NPERE
-96 LWDGYREGPEGL
+96 LWDGYRAGPEGL

-149 QVMDWVNVLRSNA
+149 QVMDWVNVLRSKA

-229 AASGAQAAA
+229 SASGAQAAA

-264 DLVLVDAGCEL
+264 DLVLIDAGCEL

-281 ITRTYPVNGRFSKEQ
+281 ITRTFPVNGRFSKEQ
-296 QALYEIVLD
+296 QALYEVVLA
-305 AQIAAIETIKPGS
+305 AQLAAIETIKPGS

-328 KVITQGLLNLN
+328 RVITQGLLDLK

-345 KTLIEAEAYRPFY
+345 KTLIETEAYRPFY

-394 PGIYIAADNKDVAAK
+394 PGIYIAADNKEVAAK

-422 VTADGYEVLSR
+422 VTTNGYEVLSSN
-433 DVVKSVS
+433 VVKSVN
-440 DIHQLMRPSTSHVSS
+440 DIHQLMRPSSS
-455 DPAQIDFIGA
+455 SAVPDPAQIDFIGA
-465 IDDGVKVIAKKVAA
+465 MDHDEKALNKQRSGKNVKVATKKAIKKPAKAAVKKSVKKAAKKVAKKAVKKAVKKVVKKVVKKAAKKSPNKVAKKTATKKKPATKKATIKKTVIKKSFVKKKPAVKAAPKKVAKKTVKKPVKKTTNKVIKKIVKKASVKKVVATKKSAVKKSPSKKKVVAKKVAA
-479 KENKKAI
+479 KKV
-486 KKSTKKATKK
+486 
-496 IAKKV
+496 V
-501 VKKIPKEVVKK
+501 VKKM
-512 DIKKSASKK
+512 
-521 ESIVKKSSVKK
+521 
-532 KIAVKLV
+532 
-539 SKKAVKKLVKQ
+539 
-550 SVKKSVEKSVK
+550 
-561 KIAAKKVAVK
+561 
-571 KKAVKKPVAKKAVAK
+571 
-586 KSVVK
+586 
-591 KKKVKSKVIK
+591 
-601 SKVTKGKV
+601 T
-609 IKKAVAKK
+609 
-617 GVSKKSIAKKSVVK
+617 
-631 KPAKKLVVK
+631 
-640 KKIAKKPVIKKV
+640 
-652 VKKKV
+652 KKKV
-657 VKKIVKKKV
+657 VKRKS
-666 VKKKIV
+666 
-672 KKKPIRAKKRSTK
+672 ALSKKRSAK

>member
-1 MAKRNKPATTST
+1 MTKRNKPSAVPT

-25 LMLQMEPD
+25 LMSQMETD
-33 SIAILS
+33 SIAILP
-39 SANTVIRNRDA
+39 SATTVIRNRDA
-50 EFKFRQDSDFHYLSG
+50 EFKFRQDSDFHYLTG
-65 FNEPDAV
+65 FNEPDSV

-91 NLERE
+91 DRERE

-108 CQNFGADDA
+108 CQHFGADDA

-149 QVMDWVNVLRSNA
+149 RVMDWINVLRSKA

-191 RVMKE
+191 RIMKE

-202 AAHTRAMKFCQPGM
+202 AAHLRAMKFCQPGI

-229 AASGAQAAA
+229 ASRGAQAAA
-238 YNSIVGGGKNACV
+238 YNSIVGAGKNACV
-251 LHYGENNAMLRDG
+251 LHYVENNAVVRDG

-281 ITRTYPVNGRFSKEQ
+281 ITRTFPANGRFSKEQ

-318 HWNHSHDETV
+318 HWNQSHDKTV
-328 KVITQGLLNLN
+328 QVITQGLLDLN

-345 KTLIEAEAYRPFY
+345 EELIETKAYSPFY

-386 AGMVMTVE
+386 QGMVMTVE

-422 VTADGYEVLSR
+422 VTAQSYDVLSNE
-433 DVVKSVS
+433 VVKSVS
-440 DIHQLMRPSTSHVSS
+440 DIQRVIRRSTSSAVP
-455 DPAQIDFIGA
+455 DPAQIDFIGSMEG
-465 IDDGVKVIAKKVAA
+465 DEKPVVKKSVKKKAAKKKATKKSVKKVNQKPVKKGAKKVAKKVIKKVIKKAA
-479 KENKKAI
+479 KKSTKKVAKKPVKKKAI
-486 KKSTKKATKK
+486 KKKLTK
-496 IAKKV
+496 KKV
-501 VKKIPKEVVKK
+501 VKKKL
-512 DIKKSASKK
+512 IK
-521 ESIVKKSSVKK
+521 
-532 KIAVKLV
+532 
-539 SKKAVKKLVKQ
+539 KKAVT
-550 SVKKSVEKSVK
+550 KSV
-561 KIAAKKVAVK
+561 KKVAVK
-571 KKAVKKPVAKKAVAK
+571 KKTSKKIIAKKK
-586 KSVVK
+586 VVK
-591 KKKVKSKVIK
+591 KK
-601 SKVTKGKV
+601 
-609 IKKAVAKK
+609 
-617 GVSKKSIAKKSVVK
+617 
-631 KPAKKLVVK
+631 LVK
-640 KKIAKKPVIKKV
+640 KKEVKKSV

-657 VKKIVKKKV
+657 VKKKAIKKRV
-666 VKKKIV
+666 VKKKSV
-672 KKKPIRAKKRSTK
+672 RQKR

>member
-196 AADISA
+196 AANISA

-318 HWNHSHDETV
+318 HWNQSHDETV

-345 KTLIEAEAYRPFY
+345 KTLIETEAYRPFY

-394 PGIYIAADNKDVAAK
+394 PGIYIAVDNKDVAAK

-440 DIHQLMRPSTSHVSS
+440 DIHQLMRPSTSNVSS

-465 IDDGVKVIAKKVAA
+465 IDDGVKVRDKKVAA
-479 KENKKAI
+479 KANKKAI
-486 KKSTKKATKK
+486 KKATKKPAKK
-496 IAKKV
+496 IAKEI

-521 ESIVKKSSVKK
+521 KSIVKKSSVKK

-539 SKKAVKKLVKQ
+539 SKKAVKK
-550 SVKKSVEKSVK
+550 SV
-561 KIAAKKVAVK
+561 KKVAVK
-571 KKAVKKPVAKKAVAK
+571 KKAVKKSVAKKAVAK
-586 KSVVK
+586 KSIVK
-591 KKKVKSKVIK
+591 KKEVKSKIIKGKVI
-601 SKVTKGKV
+601 KGKV

-617 GVSKKSIAKKSVVK
+617 SVAKKSIVKKSVIK

-672 KKKPIRAKKRSTK
+672 KKKPIRAKKRSVK

>member
-1 MAKRNKPATTST
+1 MTRKPMAKINKSALTST
-13 ISKREFERRRRE
+13 ISKREFQRRRRD

-33 SIAILS
+33 SIAILP
-39 SANTVIRNRDA
+39 SASTVIRNRDA

-65 FNEPDAV
+65 FNEPDSV

-91 NLERE
+91 NPERE

-149 QVMDWVNVLRSNA
+149 QVMDWVNVLRSKA

-229 AASGAQAAA
+229 SASGAQAAA

-264 DLVLVDAGCEL
+264 DLVLIDAGCEL

-281 ITRTYPVNGRFSKEQ
+281 ITRTFPVNGRFSKEQ
-296 QALYEIVLD
+296 QALYEIVLE

-328 KVITQGLLNLN
+328 RVITQGLLDLK

-345 KTLIEAEAYRPFY
+345 KTLIETEAYRPFY

-422 VTADGYEVLSR
+422 VTTNGYEVLSGN
-433 DVVKSVS
+433 VVKTVS
-440 DIHQLMRPSTSHVSS
+440 DIHQLMRPSINSAVS
-455 DPAQIDFIGA
+455 DPAQIDFIGGMNSGEKVL
-465 IDDGVKVIAKKVAA
+465 DKKRSGKTVKAA
-479 KENKKAI
+479 A
-486 KKSTKKATKK
+486 
-496 IAKKV
+496 
-501 VKKIPKEVVKK
+501 
-512 DIKKSASKK
+512 
-521 ESIVKKSSVKK
+521 
-532 KIAVKLV
+532 
-539 SKKAVKKLVKQ
+539 
-550 SVKKSVEKSVK
+550 
-561 KIAAKKVAVK
+561 
-571 KKAVKKPVAKKAVAK
+571 KKAVKKPAKKV
-586 KSVVK
+586 
-591 KKKVKSKVIK
+591 
-601 SKVTKGKV
+601 
-609 IKKAVAKK
+609 
-617 GVSKKSIAKKSVVK
+617 
-631 KPAKKLVVK
+631 AKKLVKKPVKKLVKKPVKKAAKTAIKKSSKTVAKKIAPKKNSAVK
-640 KKIAKKPVIKKV
+640 KKSAVKVASKKAAKKTVKKV
-652 VKKKV
+652 VKKAVIKKAAIKKTVKKTANKTVKKAVNKPVKQTAKKVIKKIIKKPSIKKKVATKKPTAKKLAVKKSAPKKKVTIKKVV
-657 VKKIVKKKV
+657 VKKAVKKVTKQKA
-666 VKKKIV
+666 VKRKAA
-672 KKKPIRAKKRSTK
+672 PSKKRSAK